1 MFSYMPSF
9 DSTIQVL
16 PPKRRYELIGYYVHH
31 RAENVDMVEHG
42 CEWCVHRA
50 MGESFV
56 MESDGKTY
64 FIRTT
69 DEVC

>member
-1 MFSYMPSF
+1 MGSY
-9 DSTIQVL
+9 DSVIQIL
-16 PPKRRYELIGYYVHH
+16 SAKRRLELIGHFVHH
-31 RAENVDMVEHG
+31 RVENVDMTTQG

-56 MESDGKTY
+56 MESTGRNY

-69 DEVC
+69 DEV